1 MSQPLIA
8 ITGTTCTHPR
18 YAMPMAAVAQ
28 RYLEALQAAGAAVLI
43 VPPTFSPM
51 QTPYLL
57 ERVDGVLLSGG
68 GDLAPAHHGGQPHPK
83 VYGVLPE
90 RDALELALA
99 RLAVERRVPLLGICR
114 GIQVLNVALG
124 GTLYEDLE
132 DQMPNALPHRRD
144 PRTERTL
151 LAHEVT
157 VAAESR
163 LAAILGDTHLPVNSL
178 HHQGIRDLA
187 PGLRATAHAPDG
199 LVEGVEVPEHPF
211 ALAVQ
216 WHPEWLYDTD
226 TRMAALFRAFVVAC
240 QDHRGGTHR

>member
-1 MSQPLIA
+1 MSKPFILM
-8 ITGTTCTHPR
+8 TGTTCTHPT
-18 YAMPMAAVAQ
+18 YAMPMAALGQ
-28 RYLEALQAAGAAVLI
+28 RYLDAVKNAGATPLI
-43 VPPTFSPM
+43 VPPD
-51 QTPYLL
+51 TPPQEAAMLL
-57 ERVDGVLLSGG
+57 ERADGVLLSGG
-68 GDLAPAHHGGQPHPK
+68 GDMDPAHYGGQPHPK
-83 VYGVLPE
+83 VYEVTPQ
-90 RDALELALA
+90 RDALELTLA

-132 DQMPNALPHRRD
+132 DQMPNALSHRRD

-199 LVEGVEVPEHPF
+199 LIEGVEAPEHPF

-226 TRMAALFRAFVVAC
+226 ARMAALFRAFVVAC
-240 QDHRGGTHR
+240 QDHRGGAHR